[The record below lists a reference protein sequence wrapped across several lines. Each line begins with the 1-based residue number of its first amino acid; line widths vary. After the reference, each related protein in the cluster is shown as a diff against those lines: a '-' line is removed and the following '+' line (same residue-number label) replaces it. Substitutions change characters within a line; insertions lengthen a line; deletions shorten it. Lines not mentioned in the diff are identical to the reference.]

1 MAYGCITPPDRFH
14 VAYFCYFFMGLGLLM
29 PWNSFITAIDY
40 FSALY
45 PDRRVDTM
53 IAVAYNIPNLMAMV
67 SMLPFSK
74 GTGSQLRIL
83 AGYWLFLIGT
93 TAVPLVDVI
102 FLGGDSQGTQ
112 ATFTMT
118 LLLAAVLGLADGIAQ
133 SSLFGEAGCLPAKYT
148 QAVCAGTSM
157 SGLFVSI
164 LRVTTKAAMPAALR
178 TSAFVYFGMSG
189 LFTIICI
196 FLATAVIPSL
206 PVVRAFVNR
215 GKRKSS
221 IPSTPEE
228 SSLSHSLP
236 SGAPPV
242 NVSANEIE
250 LAATDATMLGA
261 SLELDDDDVLLLGL
275 AGAPAKACNCRPGVV
290 WHIKLEAASLVLT
303 YWVTI
308 TIFPGFLADD
318 QHSAELGDWYPVLL
332 ITAYNLGD
340 LLGKLGPL
348 LLTVPTAA
356 LLPLSAARLAFIPSF
371 YFTSAWMAPPVVI
384 GLLTLALGGTNGHL
398 TACAMMSA
406 PRGLPQPKAE
416 QAGMLSALFLV
427 SGIVLGSC
435 TGLLWQL

>member
-1 MAYGCITPPDRFH
+1 
-14 VAYFCYFFMGLGLLM
+14 
-29 PWNSFITAIDY
+29 
-40 FSALY
+40 
-45 PDRRVDTM
+45 
-53 IAVAYNIPNLMAMV
+53 
-67 SMLPFSK
+67 
-74 GTGSQLRIL
+74 
-83 AGYWLFLIGT
+83 
-93 TAVPLVDVI
+93 
-102 FLGGDSQGTQ
+102 
-112 ATFTMT
+112 MT